1 MISNQVLQNTLE
13 GLKEISRTEFCVLDT
28 EGKVLASTFADFS
41 IATQDVQAFVESQAD
56 SQLVKG
62 FQYFKVCD
70 DYQLEY
76 ILVAH
81 GDDEDTY
88 MVGKLAAFQIQN
100 LIVAYKERFDKDMFG
115 QFLMLAY
122 DQVSNQANA
131 MRYMFGGQTKVP
143 ITYLVQNGTGPCV
156 GPHHSNSVHPMF
168 MNIPL
173 VKVVM
178 PSCPKDAKGLLKSS
192 IRDDNPVI
200 FFNHTSIGGMK
211 GEVPEGEFTIPLGKG
226 EIKKEGS
233 DITLCAVG
241 LMVNTCLKA
250 AAKLEKEGIHAEV
263 VDLRTLKPWDKELVL
278 ESVRKTGRFLAVD
291 ESYHTCGAGAEWVA
305 TVAEEGFHDL
315 KCPASRLDGV
325 EIPIPFSPALQKY
338 AVPSVETIQA
348 KVKEMIQK

>member
-1 MISNQVLQNTLE
+1 MRKYYIRAVQEALFEEMARDDTTFLMGEDVRIGCFAATRGLCQEFGEERVIDTPISELAVAGAGVGAAAT
-13 GLKEISRTEFCVLDT
+13 GSRP
-28 EGKVLASTFADFS
+28 
-41 IATQDVQAFVESQAD
+41 
-56 SQLVKG
+56 
-62 FQYFKVCD
+62 
-70 DYQLEY
+70 
-76 ILVAH
+76 
-81 GDDEDTY
+81 
-88 MVGKLAAFQIQN
+88 
-100 LIVAYKERFDKDMFG
+100 IVDLMFG

-211 GEVPEGEFTIPLGKG
+211 GEVPEGEFTIPLVKG